1 MGRRAR
7 RRASGI
13 PFRADDATYSSPE
26 HGELVLRGA
35 LTPRTRREYA
45 RLRNPASARAAA
57 TTEDVWARSNEF
69 LFERLAVRWTV
80 QDVPWEGQKDL
91 LARYRAASPPERR
104 WLRDTIAGH
113 LESHFPDVEAP

>member
-7 RRASGI
+7 RRASGV
-13 PFRADDATYSSPE
+13 PFRAESATYASPD

-35 LTPRTRREYA
+35 LSARTRREYEQ
-45 RLRNPASARAAA
+45 LRNPASARAAA

-91 LARYRAASPPERR
+91 LARYRVASPDERR
-104 WLRDTIAGH
+104 WLRDTIARH
-113 LESHFPDVEAP
+113 LDAHFPDVAAP